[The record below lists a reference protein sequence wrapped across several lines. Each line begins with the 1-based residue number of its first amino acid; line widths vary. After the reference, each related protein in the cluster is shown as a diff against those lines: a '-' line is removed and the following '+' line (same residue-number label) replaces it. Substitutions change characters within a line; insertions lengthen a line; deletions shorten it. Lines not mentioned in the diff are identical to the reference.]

1 MLLEKFVNMTE
12 MGAERPLFLWYEDY
26 KLLAAGI
33 LLNLEEVYN
42 SIDKETETSKNIKQ
56 LIEILRSELPNEF
69 MLAKHLMYVSSLF
82 TGVSGA
88 ELEEQELISR
98 YLLAVKK
105 FYHLAQTSEHFADFR
120 RRLKEKLSTEE
131 QKAFDL
137 KLFQH
142 EGMMYCL
149 EFYLS
154 LYKAVQDAPSELE
167 KRKYIESTEVNL
179 GFGFVPGLWTD
190 FNQDE
195 ALAKFIYSILDD
207 DIRIKLTE
215 AYFSA
220 KLVIMKIHLNCD
232 KQGNCQALYNDI
244 TLENVVSA
252 FQEFIISLINVFE
265 EKGVE
270 RLGSLFLKPYGDK
283 VKLGEIK
290 RQIVVS

>member
-1 MLLEKFVNMTE
+1 
-12 MGAERPLFLWYEDY
+12 
-26 KLLAAGI
+26 
-33 LLNLEEVYN
+33 
-42 SIDKETETSKNIKQ
+42 
-56 LIEILRSELPNEF
+56 
-69 MLAKHLMYVSSLF
+69 
-82 TGVSGA
+82 
-88 ELEEQELISR
+88 
-98 YLLAVKK
+98 
-105 FYHLAQTSEHFADFR
+105 
-120 RRLKEKLSTEE
+120 LSTEE

-220 KLVIMKIHLNCD
+220 KLVIMKIQLNCD
-232 KQGNCQALYNDI
+232 KQGKCEALYQGV
-244 TLENVVSA
+244 TPTEVVSA
-252 FQEFIISLINVFE
+252 LKEFILVLIDIFLVKRIGE
-265 EKGVE
+265 
-270 RLGSLFLKPYGDK
+270 LSSIFLKPYGERAALTE
-283 VKLGEIK
+283 VKKQVLEANLFI
-290 RQIVVS
+290 